1 MHAVVLGS
9 ADVSRSD
16 DLRTI
21 DSFLELIETVARNP
35 HQKDRVLGA
44 AKTRLSG
51 AGLNAL
57 RLVARSGPIAVTEVA
72 RRLGVDQSTASRQIK
87 PLEDLGLLSRT
98 ADTADRRVAWLEVT
112 TAGMDV
118 LERIHGLR
126 RADLEL
132 VLGDWSA
139 AELTEL
145 AELLDRF
152 KHSMLDARQRRAA
165 S

>member
-1 MHAVVLGS
+1 
-9 ADVSRSD
+9 VSRDD
-16 DLRTI
+16 DLRAI

-57 RLVARSGPIAVTEVA
+57 RLVARSGPIAVTDVA

-87 PLEDLGLLSRT
+87 PLEDAGLVSRT
-98 ADTADRRVAWLEVT
+98 SDTADRRVAWLEVT
-112 TAGMDV
+112 DAGNEV

-132 VLGDWSA
+132 VLGDWNA
-139 AELTEL
+139 TEL
-145 AELLDRF
+145 GRLATLLDRF
-152 KHSMLDARQRRAA
+152 KRSMLDAPQRRAA

>member
-1 MHAVVLGS
+1 M
-9 ADVSRSD
+9 SRD
-16 DLRTI
+16 EDLRTI
-21 DSFLELIETVARNP
+21 DAFLELIETVARTP
-35 HQKDRVLGA
+35 YQKDRVLGA

-87 PLEDLGLLSRT
+87 PLEDAGLVSRT
-98 ADTADRRVAWLEVT
+98 ADTSDRRVAWLEI
-112 TAGMDV
+112 TAEGEDV

-126 RADLEL
+126 RGDLDL
-132 VLGDWSA
+132 VLGDWS
-139 AELTEL
+139 TTDVQRL
-145 AELLDRF
+145 AELLERF
-152 KHSMLDARQRRAA
+152 KQSMLDAPQRRAA